1 MNPDHYSE
9 TSEADETE
17 TYTETD
23 SQNTDPFLQTQIKQ
37 RENLLHSQP
46 YFTKTA
52 VNNSSNNNNNTIPT
66 PPPRYANN
74 NNRDPANNNFDYQP
88 SLSTIAS
95 VTTNATEK
103 TLVASPSLSS
113 GGGATSRTLIASPSG
128 EAKSRTLIASPSG
141 EEGTLKGQASF
152 ESDMGDSSRTILG
165 HNDTFDNCTDID
177 ELQELSFDH

>member
-1 MNPDHYSE
+1 MP
-9 TSEADETE
+9 TT
-17 TYTETD
+17 
-23 SQNTDPFLQTQIKQ
+23 
-37 RENLLHSQP
+37 
-46 YFTKTA
+46 
-52 VNNSSNNNNNTIPT
+52 TID
-66 PPPRYANN
+66 R
-74 NNRDPANNNFDYQP
+74 ANNNFDYQP

-128 EAKSRTLIASPSG
+128 EGKSRTLIASPSG
-141 EEGTLKGQASF
+141 DEGTLKGQASF
-152 ESDMGDSSRTILG
+152 ESDVGDSSRTILG

>member
-1 MNPDHYSE
+1 MG
-9 TSEADETE
+9 
-17 TYTETD
+17 
-23 SQNTDPFLQTQIKQ
+23 
-37 RENLLHSQP
+37 
-46 YFTKTA
+46 
-52 VNNSSNNNNNTIPT
+52 
-66 PPPRYANN
+66 N
-74 NNRDPANNNFDYQP
+74 NNRDRANNNFDYQP

-128 EAKSRTLIASPSG
+128 E
-141 EEGTLKGQASF
+141 EGTLKGQASF
-152 ESDMGDSSRTILG
+152 ESDIGDSSRTILG

>member
-52 VNNSSNNNNNTIPT
+52 VNNSSNNNTIPT

-74 NNRDPANNNFDYQP
+74 NKRDPANNNFDYQP

-128 EAKSRTLIASPSG
+128 E
-141 EEGTLKGQASF
+141 EGTLKGQASF
-152 ESDMGDSSRTILG
+152 ESDIGDSSRTILG

>member
-9 TSEADETE
+9 NSEADETE

-23 SQNTDPFLQTQIKQ
+23 SHTDPFLQTQIKQ

-52 VNNSSNNNNNTIPT
+52 VNNSSNNNTIPT
-66 PPPRYANN
+66 RPPRYANN
-74 NNRDPANNNFDYQP
+74 NNRDPANNNYDYQP

-113 GGGATSRTLIASPSG
+113 GGGATSRTLIASPSDG
-128 EAKSRTLIASPSG
+128 AKSRTLIASPSG

-152 ESDMGDSSRTILG
+152 ESDTGDSSRTILG